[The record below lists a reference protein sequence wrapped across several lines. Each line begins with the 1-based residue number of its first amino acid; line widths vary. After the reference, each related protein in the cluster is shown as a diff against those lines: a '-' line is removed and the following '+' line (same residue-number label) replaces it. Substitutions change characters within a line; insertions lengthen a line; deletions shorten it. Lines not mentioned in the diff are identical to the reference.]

1 MILLKINILSSFMKF
16 KKILNS
22 DSKNL
27 LKQLTKKKS
36 DLKESKTLIYRIN
49 KNNLFYSKLR
59 LIIKNEIRNK

>member
-1 MILLKINILSSFMKF
+1 MKL

-27 LKQLTKKKS
+27 VKKLTKKKS
-36 DLKESKTLIYRIN
+36 DSKEIKTLIYRIN
-49 KNNLFYSKLR
+49 KNNLSYSKLR

>member
-1 MILLKINILSSFMKF
+1 MILLKINILSLLMKL

-27 LKQLTKKKS
+27 VKKLTKKKS
-36 DLKESKTLIYRIN
+36 DSKEIKTLIYRIN
-49 KNNLFYSKLR
+49 KNNLSYSKLR